1 MNSRRCTAFLDE
13 AAPHPLRRDEES
25 VDTRIEPHS
34 MHAVVR
40 KNRGEKEIFL
50 AALLKTRRRTLGKR
64 MRADHRVRCMEA
76 HEAAHVALRQRSDEL
91 LHGRSALPVPREAIE
106 KLVKIRHEVQHLQ
119 IGRLHEPS
127 DPRRITLR
135 EVDDRHMRL
144 RLRPQKTILLCHTLY
159 FSTSKEQIQRN
170 RRSLSPSSSSRKT
183 AVYAPRRARHEGS
196 GIGGQKKNNIGDFFR
211 PRDTTERIDA

>member
-1 MNSRRCTAFLDE
+1 
-13 AAPHPLRRDEES
+13 
-25 VDTRIEPHS
+25 
-34 MHAVVR
+34 
-40 KNRGEKEIFL
+40 
-50 AALLKTRRRTLGKR
+50 

-144 RLRPQKTILLCHTLY
+144 RLRPQKSRCQGFRRLHVSRAAMTDLPSLL
-159 FSTSKEQIQRN
+159 KM
-170 RRSLSPSSSSRKT
+170 K
-183 AVYAPRRARHEGS
+183 
-196 GIGGQKKNNIGDFFR
+196 
-211 PRDTTERIDA
+211 